1 VVADKDPDAKRRI
14 TLTLSLERLAS
25 IDALKKEWGMRN
37 RGDVF
42 ERLLEDIFGGDDD
55 GVDEADDGPVDL
67 GFAAS
72 ATVGGEELDEQT
84 ALVLVGRSELQASG
98 PSVGGRAG
106 AIDNDLG
113 ADDDDEDDHQIP
125 RRGRGGGGIDLPGF
139 VQRRSTELKR
149 SLRSTRTDSSQALPP
164 LPRLGGELVAEAI
177 DQAHDHWLG
186 LYGTPANDTVLEA
199 AMLWLA
205 KDIWPQSDQSEGRSF
220 TWSLTNAV
228 MRDLV
233 DGWDDSPP
241 SFGRV
246 MAAAGVL
253 EDPFSGGTLPLRI
266 PTLIRRFVHRFR
278 RRQRGTS
285 FQTLENTMTLQGAL
299 RLLQLPT
306 DPGHR
311 LSLAQIKESYRELAL
326 SHHPDAGGSLESMR
340 RLNEAYQLL
349 KELYRHRSQTPR

>member
-1 VVADKDPDAKRRI
+1 MVADKDSDNRRRI

-42 ERLLEDIFGGDDD
+42 ERLLDDIFGADEDEEDERDEGDLP
-55 GVDEADDGPVDL
+55 ADLSLDL
-67 GFAAS
+67 GAPTRPGDAD
-72 ATVGGEELDEQT
+72 LDDRR
-84 ALVLVGRSELQASG
+84 ALVLVARASLQAAAGSG
-98 PSVGGRAG
+98 GPAETVAAEEYGDAG
-106 AIDNDLG
+106 SSR
-113 ADDDDEDDHQIP
+113 P
-125 RRGRGGGGIDLPGF
+125 RGTGGIDLPGF
-139 VQRRSTELKR
+139 VQRRSSQLKR
-149 SLRSTRTDSSQALPP
+149 SLRPPAGDAAQGLPP
-164 LPRLGGELVAEAI
+164 LPRLSAELIHKAI
-177 DQAHDHWLG
+177 AAAHDHWLG

-205 KDIWPQSDQSEGRSF
+205 KDIWPQSDQSEGRAF
-220 TWSLTNAV
+220 TWSLTAAV
-228 MRDLV
+228 MRELV
-233 DGWDDSPP
+233 IGWEDGPP

-253 EDPFSGGTLPLRI
+253 EDPFSGATLPLRI

-299 RLLQLPT
+299 RQLQLPT

-326 SHHPDAGGSLESMR
+326 SHHPDAGGSLEAMR

-349 KELYRHRSQTPR
+349 KELYRHRDPPPG

>member
-1 VVADKDPDAKRRI
+1 MVADHGSDHRRRI
-14 TLTLSLERLAS
+14 TITLSLERLAS

-42 ERLLEDIFGGDDD
+42 ERLLDDIFGADEEEDHDEEDVPADLRLGL
-55 GVDEADDGPVDL
+55 DEAP
-67 GFAAS
+67 AAS
-72 ATVGGEELDEQT
+72 VAELDESR
-84 ALVLVGRSELQASG
+84 ALVLVDRGSRQTQPETAGLQRSG
-98 PSVGGRAG
+98 PLP
-106 AIDNDLG
+106 IDPDSS
-113 ADDDDEDDHQIP
+113 AEDDGDDRPP
-125 RRGRGGGGIDLPGF
+125 RGGGIDLPGF
-139 VQRRSTELKR
+139 VQRRSHQLKR
-149 SLRSTRTDSSQALPP
+149 SLRPPAAGSSQSLPP
-164 LPRLGGELVAEAI
+164 LPRLAADLIEQAI
-177 DQAHDHWLG
+177 TAAHDHWLA

-205 KDIWPQSDQSEGRSF
+205 KEIWPQSDQSEGRPF
-220 TWSLTNAV
+220 TWSLTCAV
-228 MRDLV
+228 MRELV
-233 DGWDDSPP
+233 VDWEDAPP

-253 EDPFSGGTLPLRI
+253 EDPFSGGTLPLRM

-326 SHHPDAGGSLESMR
+326 SHHPDAGGSLEAMR

-349 KELYRHRSQTPR
+349 KELYRHRPSPAG

>member
-1 VVADKDPDAKRRI
+1 M
-14 TLTLSLERLAS
+14 E
-25 IDALKKEWGMRN
+25 
-37 RGDVF
+37 
-42 ERLLEDIFGGDDD
+42 
-55 GVDEADDGPVDL
+55 L
-67 GFAAS
+67 GFS
-72 ATVGGEELDEQT
+72 ATPSAAVEELDEQT
-84 ALVLVGRSELQASG
+84 ALVLVGQSSLQATG
-98 PSVGGRAG
+98 PSAGGRTAS
-106 AIDNDLG
+106 I
-113 ADDDDEDDHQIP
+113 ADAFDSEDDDEDGHFP
-125 RRGRGGGGIDLPGF
+125 RRSRGGAGIDLPGF
-139 VQRRSTELKR
+139 VQRRSNELKR
-149 SLRSTRTDSSQALPP
+149 SHRSPRSGGSQALPP
-164 LPRLGGELVAEAI
+164 LPRLAADLVAEAI
-177 DQAHDHWLG
+177 AQAHDHWLG

-228 MRDLV
+228 MLDLV

-299 RLLQLPT
+299 RLLQLP
-306 DPGHR
+306 G
-311 LSLAQIKESYRELAL
+311 
-326 SHHPDAGGSLESMR
+326 
-340 RLNEAYQLL
+340 
-349 KELYRHRSQTPR
+349 